1 MGVHED
7 LKEILNCAEFVGALD
22 LLEKVEGEKQFL
34 EEYAKKMDG
43 GINAARRYVDWVM
56 TFVRTQ
62 VLIGGLAYGQVAELV
77 NDRVLDV
84 FLDKVHVLSKA
95 KPGAKSDV
103 ADQENFWADVRA
115 VRGGNPAAYRQSE
128 RFAADPAAVL
138 RLQREV
144 ASQPFLDAIVRLVQS
159 RGTTDDTNTV
169 VSVYS
174 KTAAA
179 FLQKEIDKAT
189 FFLIL
194 EPGSIR
200 MFLEKVCPPD
210 YHFRSLLHDLIS
222 TQ

>member
-7 LKEILNCAEFVGALD
+7 LKDILNCAEFITALD
-22 LLEKVEGEKQFL
+22 LLENVEGEKQFL
-34 EEYAKKMDG
+34 EDYAQKMEG

-62 VLIGGLAYGQVAELV
+62 VLIGGIAYEEVGALV

-103 ADQENFWADVRA
+103 NDQENFWADVRA
-115 VRGGNPAAYRQSE
+115 VRGGKTSTYRMPE
-128 RFAADPAAVL
+128 HFAADPAAVL
-138 RLQREV
+138 SLQQEV
-144 ASQPFLDAIVRLVQS
+144 ASQEFLDAIVRIVQS
-159 RGTTDDTNTV
+159 RSTIEDKIMII
-169 VSVYS
+169 SVYAR
-174 KTAAA
+174 TVDI
-179 FLQKEIDKAT
+179 FLKKKIDKAT

-200 MFLEKVCPPD
+200 MFLEKIYSVP
-210 YHFRSLLHDLIS
+210 YSFQLLLLDMIR